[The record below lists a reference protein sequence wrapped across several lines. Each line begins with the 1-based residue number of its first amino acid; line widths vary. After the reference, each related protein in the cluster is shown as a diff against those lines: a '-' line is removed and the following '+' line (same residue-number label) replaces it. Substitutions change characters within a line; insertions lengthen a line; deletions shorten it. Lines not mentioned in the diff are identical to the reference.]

1 MADYSE
7 DSASGPARTIDYVFE
22 TRRPATPEE
31 LERLCGS
38 WGIPSMNDQLA
49 AADVSELGTLAELG
63 AKHTVISVAE
73 PAPGADRVY
82 TVAEL
87 HASWSRGGGHPER
100 DQGPYQHF
108 LAVAAANPAFAP
120 ELLFEPA
127 STSSGW
133 WILDGSHRA
142 TALYSARSAAG
153 VTKLHLPVFVLSRRL
168 R

>member
-1 MADYSE
+1 M
-7 DSASGPARTIDYVFE
+7 GYVFE
-22 TRRPATPEE
+22 TRRPPTPEE
-31 LERLCGS
+31 LGRLYGS

-49 AADVSELGTLAELG
+49 AAEISELGTLAELG
-63 AKHTVISVAE
+63 AKHTVISVEE

-87 HASWSRGGGHPER
+87 HASWSCGGGHPER

-108 LAVAAANPAFAP
+108 LAVATVDPAFAP

-133 WILDGSHRA
+133 WLLDGSHRA

-153 VTKLHLPVFVLSRRL
+153 VTKLHLPVFILSRRL